1 MFLHFIHKADAVLWL
16 CASQWFSIH
25 RFLCCVIFVPGGQWN
40 GFVFFVI
47 VIIDKSF
54 TGLALCFVYVSDL
67 HRPESTS
74 TSTYFV
80 PGLEKNSVLE
90 KFLGFLHF

>member
-1 MFLHFIHKADAVLWL
+1 M
-16 CASQWFSIH
+16 
-25 RFLCCVIFVPGGQWN
+25 
-40 GFVFFVI
+40 I